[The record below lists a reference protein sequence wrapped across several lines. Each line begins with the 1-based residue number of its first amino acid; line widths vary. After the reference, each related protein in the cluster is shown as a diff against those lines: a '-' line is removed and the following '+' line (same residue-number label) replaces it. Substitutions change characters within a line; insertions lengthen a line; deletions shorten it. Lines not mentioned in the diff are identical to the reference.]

1 MAYIDAL
8 YKTHNWERME
18 MVLNERVKSAT
29 QREYAQT
36 MLLSLAI
43 ARRDSARIQGLLQE
57 PGLRLSAYD
66 YNKLAWLALFQP
78 ALGDQALEYARKAVT
93 MSNSQE
99 RAILHTMAALYAQT
113 GRYEDARKLMQ
124 KCLEMSGDSI
134 PKNED
139 WFVFGRI
146 AEGYGFLQSA
156 RKSYEK
162 VEKPA
167 NGEPNSTWELARRRL
182 AALGN

>member
-1 MAYIDAL
+1 
-8 YKTHNWERME
+8 
-18 MVLNERVKSAT
+18 
-29 QREYAQT
+29 
-36 MLLSLAI
+36 
-43 ARRDSARIQGLLQE
+43 
-57 PGLRLSAYD
+57 
-66 YNKLAWLALFQP
+66 
-78 ALGDQALEYARKAVT
+78 VT

-124 KCLEMSGDSI
+124 KCLEMGGDST
-134 PKNED
+134 PNNED

-156 RKSYEK
+156 RQSYEK
-162 VEKPA
+162 VEKPV

-182 AALGN
+182 AVLGN